1 MSEFRYLFQFCN
13 DDIIEND
20 KLRVFSKIEMC
31 RLQGFTDNYCDI
43 LSEEESGSLL
53 GDGWT
58 LPMIEH
64 ILSFYVDIYNN

>member
-1 MSEFRYLFQFCN
+1 M
-13 DDIIEND
+13 
-20 KLRVFSKIEMC
+20 RVFSKIEMC

-64 ILSFYVDIYNN
+64 ILSFYAVP